1 MRGLKTKLDI
11 IVLETRFVGG
21 VDEGGNLV
29 VEIAEKNLIAV
40 TCFGMLH
47 LRFLKQ
53 VPTDRGRLRD
63 DRVR

>member
-1 MRGLKTKLDI
+1 VKTKLDI
-11 IVLETRFVGG
+11 IVLETHFVGG

-29 VEIAEKNLIAV
+29 VEIAEKNLMAV
-40 TCFGMLH
+40 TCFGMHH

-53 VPTDRGRLRD
+53 VPTDRGTSRLRD